1 MSVEILCN
9 KNTITLN
16 LSFSN
21 LKVQIM
27 FDVVLHK
34 KISPKIS
41 KIIEDIY

>member
-9 KNTITLN
+9 KNITLN